1 MSKLVALVVFAVAAG
16 LAPVQAQSPSDRY
29 QREQCQSRIRAWQQA
44 VDRFNA
50 ECGSV
55 APGSDQAR
63 SCAARRT
70 QLQASRPNC

>member
-1 MSKLVALVVFAVAAG
+1 MTRLVAVFIALMTVAG
-16 LAPVQAQSPSDRY
+16 TTPVPAQTPADRA
-29 QREQCQSRIRAWQQA
+29 QCQSRIRAWQQA

-63 SCAARRT
+63 SCAARRQ